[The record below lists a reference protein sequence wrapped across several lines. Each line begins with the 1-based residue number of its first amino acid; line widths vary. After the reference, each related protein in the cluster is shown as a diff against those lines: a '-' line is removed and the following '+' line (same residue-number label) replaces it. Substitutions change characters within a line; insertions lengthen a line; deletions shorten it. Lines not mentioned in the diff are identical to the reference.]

1 MKIIISEDKMSN
13 ALERAINKELKNLKD
28 LSESE
33 DFDMESVPDNISWDT
48 MNWIDYVEKIEV
60 VKVHKDINPNPQFTS
75 FNALINVYTNYLTF
89 FDVEPIISDL
99 EDLTTPPRLS
109 SWQAIGY
116 RKPRSATA
124 PKQLRSSLPLAR
136 YLTLLATVCTS
147 TRSSKE

>member
-13 ALERAINKELKNLKD
+13 ALERAINKELKTLKD

-99 EDLTTPPRLS
+99 EDLVNDTLNINIS
-109 SWQAIGY
+109 LVENEVINNGEE
-116 RKPRSATA
+116 KPWENESDD
-124 PKQLRSSLPLAR
+124 
-136 YLTLLATVCTS
+136 
-147 TRSSKE
+147 